1 MSGSADDAGSA
12 VARIYNSAG
21 AASAIGAAWEL
32 GVLDELKD
40 VGALDVRRFAAE
52 RKLDEMSTA
61 GLLSALSAV
70 EVVRRDDDRALPGAH
85 FDDVYRTRSLL
96 RWLTGGRVRGPLP
109 TPADRAADDQGRAAH
124 RPETSEFCYDPWF
137 WEAVDGFDF
146 DVRLVADLGCG
157 SGDRILQILRRH
169 PGARAMGIDTLR
181 PALTVAATRVR
192 EAGLAHRAAFLEAD
206 VRTVEDI
213 SEFAEVD
220 LLTCF
225 LMGHEFWPRDRCVDT
240 LQRLRDQFPGTR
252 RFLIG
257 DATRAAD
264 STDQELP
271 LFSLD
276 FELDQ
281 DSSAAFLPTV
291 TDWESVFEPGGWRL
305 LRKYWINITFGEVI
319 FELEPL

>member
-1 MSGSADDAGSA
+1 MSGSADDVGSS

-40 VGALDVRRFAAE
+40 FGTLDVRRFAAE

-61 GLLSALSAV
+61 GLLRALSAV
-70 EVVRRDDDRALPGAH
+70 EVVRRDDDRATPGAH
-85 FDDVYRTRSLL
+85 FDEVYRSRSLL
-96 RWLTGGRVRGPLP
+96 RWLTGGSARPPRRRPEAGRVTR
-109 TPADRAADDQGRAAH
+109 R
-124 RPETSEFCYDPWF
+124 ETSEFCYDPWF

-169 PGARAMGIDTLR
+169 PGARAMGIDTAP
-181 PALTVAATRVR
+181 PALTVAATRMR
-192 EAGLAHRAAFLEAD
+192 EAGLGHRAAFLEAD
-206 VRTVEDI
+206 VQTVESI
-213 SEFAEVD
+213 PEFAEVD

-225 LMGHEFWPRDRCVDT
+225 LMAHEFWPRDRCVDT
-240 LQRLRDQFPGTR
+240 LRRLRDLFPEVR

-264 STDQELP
+264 SADQELP
-271 LFSLD
+271 VFPLD
-276 FELDQ
+276 FELSQ
-281 DSSAAFLPTV
+281 DTTAAFLPTV
-291 TDWESVFEPGGWRL
+291 TDWESVFEAGGWRL